1 MGERE
6 MSSSEADQILDDVT
20 TLLKGAT
27 PNDLALLDRVR
38 GRFEALAG
46 LPGAGSSYLS
56 AVERAIALL
65 DRIILRDLPFAE
77 GLTALQSELPALR
90 AQAIAQAVAQ
100 SAGPAMRVHANAA
113 SSATPGAAAG
123 ATAGAPH
130 SPLPAAVGGKYLT
143 FALGAEEYG
152 VDVLA
157 VREIIGMLD
166 ITPVPRAPEC
176 VRGVVNLRGQVI
188 PVIDLRLCLG
198 MPAIAYSAETCIVVA
213 EVEGEPIG
221 LIVDH
226 VSEVA
231 DIRAADV
238 VPTPNLGVQADTTC
252 VRGLGKV
259 HGRVKI
265 LLDVE
270 RILVAGGLFR
280 SGERAA

>member
-1 MGERE
+1 
-6 MSSSEADQILDDVT
+6 MSSSEADQVLDDVS
-20 TLLKGAT
+20 TLLEGAT
-27 PNDLALLDRVR
+27 PNDLALLDRAR
-38 GRFEALAG
+38 ERFEALAV

-65 DRIILRDLPFAE
+65 DRVILRDIPFAE
-77 GLTALQSELPALR
+77 GVAALQSEVPALR
-90 AQAIAQAVAQ
+90 AQSVARAVAQ
-100 SAGPAMRVHANAA
+100 TAGAATRARANAA
-113 SSATPGAAAG
+113 VGAEGG
-123 ATAGAPH
+123 AVGKAVAGAPRG
-130 SPLPAAVGGKYLT
+130 PVPIAVGGKYLT

-176 VRGVVNLRGQVI
+176 VRGVINLRGQVI

-198 MPAIAYSAETCIVVA
+198 MPALAYHAETCIVVA

-221 LIVDH
+221 LIVDR

>member
-1 MGERE
+1 
-6 MSSSEADQILDDVT
+6 MSSSEADRILDDVT

-27 PNDLALLDRVR
+27 PNDLAQLDRVR
-38 GRFEALAG
+38 ERFEALAG
-46 LPGAGSSYLS
+46 SPGAGSSYLS
-56 AVERAIALL
+56 AVEREIALL
-65 DRIILRDLPFAE
+65 DRVILREIPFSDGMA
-77 GLTALQSELPALR
+77 ALQSELPALR
-90 AQAIAQAVAQ
+90 AQSVAPVV
-100 SAGPAMRVHANAA
+100 AKPTGAATRAHANNAF
-113 SSATPGAAAG
+113 GAAAG
-123 ATAGAPH
+123 APH
-130 SPLPAAVGGKYLT
+130 RPLPTAAGGKYLT

-198 MPAIAYSAETCIVVA
+198 MPAVAYHAETCIVVA

-280 SGERAA
+280 SGEPAA